1 MTYLFAATD
10 SSKPWDKVEREMF
23 LSKNHFRSGLGHRVT
38 ITKAIF
44 AWEGYR
50 GKMRRLSGQEMGQRV
65 TGRLEDTDAAFPFYT
80 FLHY

>member
-1 MTYLFAATD
+1 MVYSLKWMSYLGRNDLSVAATD

-44 AWEGYR
+44 A
-50 GKMRRLSGQEMGQRV
+50 
-65 TGRLEDTDAAFPFYT
+65 
-80 FLHY
+80 